1 MVFPGLMA
9 MSVVRGIVGALE
21 LLQDLHLERV
31 TREHLQNGLDITP
44 GSSLLGLPF
53 ELLSPPRPPPHP
65 FYSLSDWSKL
75 IERQR
80 SGVAGCNEQK

>member
-21 LLQDLHLERV
+21 LLQELHLVRV
-31 TREHLQNGLDITP
+31 TGEHLQNGLDITP

-53 ELLSPPRPPPHP
+53 EFLLFHPPPH
-65 FYSLSDWSKL
+65 SLFDGFKL
-75 IERQR
+75 IVSQR
-80 SGVAGCNEQK
+80 SG

>member
-31 TREHLQNGLDITP
+31 TGEHLQNGLDITP

-53 ELLSPPRPPPHP
+53 EFLLFPPSLFP
-65 FYSLSDWSKL
+65 FRL
-75 IERQR
+75 
-80 SGVAGCNEQK
+80 V